1 MKNIL
6 FISYYFPPYS
16 GGSII
21 RVHNFVKYLPQ
32 FNFCPVV
39 LTVDENYYEKIYYD
53 YSLLNEYP
61 KFIKIFRTKSLE
73 PRGGSIKDKVYGLK
87 ENNKFDKFI
96 ISVFK
101 KIVSNLFIPDYHI
114 LWFPYALIRGYKIIK
129 KNDISLIFSTSPPFS
144 SNIIAYFLSR
154 LSGMPLVV
162 DYRDDWVGN
171 EFYSNGR
178 IKSVIAKRLEMAIV
192 KSTAKV
198 VSTTYSSIELFRVKY
213 PGIDRSKYLCVPNGF
228 DPEYFNDYLNKDLS
242 EYRIN
247 HKKKIVF
254 TYSGSI
260 TIKRDPAFF
269 LRSIKEIITE
279 NPKIKDCMQVVF
291 IGFCHQKHKE
301 LVKKLSLEEI
311 VTFKNQLSPRGT
323 AKFLQEETDVC
334 LLFQRKSEG
343 AATAIPG
350 KLYEYLASKKP
361 IFCMDDNGATTK
373 FLVSLGSNL
382 NARYE
387 DVRMIKMLIN
397 IIINNYQEVAKR
409 YIWDLEFLNKFNR
422 RKQSETLAE
431 HLDNILMNEN
441 DRNSK

>member
-32 FNFCPVV
+32 FNFRPVV

-144 SNIIAYFLSR
+144 SNIIAYILSK
-154 LSGMPLVV
+154 LSGKPFVL

-171 EFYSNGR
+171 EFYSRGKIR
-178 IKSVIAKRLEMAIV
+178 KILEKKIEMLIV
-192 KSTAKV
+192 KDASKVITATKE
-198 VSTTYSSIELFRVKY
+198 SINLFRKKY
-213 PGIDRSKYLCVPNGF
+213 PNIHNSKFFCIPNGF
-228 DPEYFNDYLNKDLS
+228 DPEYFSSFLIANGKKNK
-242 EYRIN
+242 I
-247 HKKKIVF
+247 KKNQKIVF
-254 TYSGSI
+254 VYTGSL
-260 TIKRDPAFF
+260 TIKRDPYFF
-269 LRSIKEIITE
+269 LYSIKEITKE
-279 NPKIKDCMQVVF
+279 NPYIKNYLSIFF
-291 IGFCHQKHKE
+291 IGFCHYSHKE
-301 LVKKLSLEEI
+301 LVKKLGLTEI
-311 VTFKNQLSPRGT
+311 VIFKDNLSPGET
-323 AKFLQEETDVC
+323 AKFLIENADVC
-334 LLFQRKSEG
+334 LIFQREIEG
-343 AATAIPG
+343 GKTAIPG
-350 KLYEYLASKKP
+350 KLYEYLASRKP
-361 IFCMDDNGATTK
+361 ILCMDENGATSR
-373 FLVSLGSNL
+373 LLNGIGSYL
-382 NARYE
+382 NANYYDTVKIKLLLKEIISNYKNISKEYE
-387 DVRMIKMLIN
+387 WSEEF
-397 IIINNYQEVAKR
+397 INNFSRKNQTKILAN
-409 YIWDLEFLNKFNR
+409 IANKALVI
-422 RKQSETLAE
+422 K
-431 HLDNILMNEN
+431 
-441 DRNSK
+441 K